1 MIESAKACNAA
12 GAICHTAK
20 FCDPYLA
27 RLPFIREVFRKEG
40 MPLLVLEGD
49 CTMRSMGQ
57 HRTRIEAF
65 IEMLG

>member
-1 MIESAKACNAA
+1 
-12 GAICHTAK
+12 CHTAK

-27 RLPFIREVFRKEG
+27 RLPYIREVFRKEG

-65 IEMLG
+65 IEMLGGETC